1 MGFAVSIIIPVFNA
15 EKFILKCLESILKQT
30 FIDYEVVLINDGS
43 TDSSEEIIKSF
54 IEEKSNWTLVTKVN
68 EGVAVARNVGL
79 EKSRGNYITFIDAD
93 DFVEANYLEKLY
105 NSFSINN
112 CNLSC
117 CGYYDH
123 SIYGVSKLNNYKNYS
138 DKTIG
143 VDEFIKLLFSQIGGV
158 LWDKMFDA
166 RIIKENKIQMN
177 LEVYFYEDSIFILD
191 YLNYTD
197 KIRIIDEPLYNYN
210 RINEISFTSKIDYS
224 WKENV
229 KNYNQILPVKLR
241 LLKCDE
247 NTIKSIVVKNIWNYI
262 FTIFLYKLGNY
273 SLTKQYTIVTDMVSD
288 SYLKVNYLSES
299 KRNIE
304 KPFRLFYKYQMVT
317 SIIVYAF
324 ILRCTKA
331 LLNEIK
337 TKLKRR

>member
-1 MGFAVSIIIPVFNA
+1 MISIIIPVFNA

-30 FIDYEVVLINDGS
+30 FINYEVILVNDGS
-43 TDSSEEIIKSF
+43 TDSSEEIIRSF
-54 IEEKSNWTLVTKVN
+54 IEEKYNWTLVSKVN
-68 EGVAVARNVGL
+68 EGVAVARNLGL

-123 SIYGVSKLNNYKNYS
+123 SFYGVSKLNNYKSYS
-138 DKTIG
+138 DKTIE

-177 LEVYFYEDSIFILD
+177 LEVYFYEDSIFVLD

-247 NTIKSIVVKNIWNYI
+247 ITIKSIVVKNIWNYI
-262 FTIFLYKLGNY
+262 FTIFLYKLGDY
-273 SLTKQYTIVTDMVSD
+273 SFTKQYTIVKDMVTD
-288 SYLKVNYLSES
+288 SYFKVNYLSES

-324 ILRCTKA
+324 ILRCTKV
-331 LLNEIK
+331 LLNGIK